1 MNLKFWKQNAQDK
14 RKPSFVARMHRPN
27 LTLWISIFAI
37 VTFFVWASESE
48 IDQITRAQGEVISSA
63 RTQIIQSLDGGV
75 IKDILV
81 LQGDVVKKGQVLVV
95 FDKTKIEAAYLE
107 TRAKK
112 VALAATSARLK
123 AEIYGGKPEF
133 LPEIVNYP
141 QFKFNQLALFQKRQ
155 NAINQEVSALTEM
168 LGLANK
174 ELKMNEPLILK
185 GDVSLADVLKLQRQ
199 VADLKAQ
206 IENKKNKY
214 FQDAEAELSKTE
226 EDLASTQ
233 QLLSQKK
240 DMLDRVELVAPMD
253 GIVKN
258 VKITTLGGVVRPSEE
273 VMEIV
278 PDEDNLVIE
287 AKVKSSDIAFL
298 KKGLP
303 ANVKIDAYDYTIY
316 GSLKGNLIYISPDT
330 LTDNLKQNEQPYYRL
345 QVKTEGRRFSG
356 RPNQKLEI
364 QTGMTA
370 SVEIKTGHNT
380 VLKYLIKP
388 VVKTISESLGE
399 R

>member
-1 MNLKFWKQNAQDK
+1 MKLKFWQQNAQNQK
-14 RKPSFVARMHRPN
+14 NHSFFVGLHRPN
-27 LTLWISIFAI
+27 LTLWITIFAI
-37 VTFFVWASESE
+37 ASFFFWASKSE

-81 LQGDVVKKGQVLVV
+81 MQGDTVKKGQVLVV

-123 AEIYGGKPEF
+123 AEIYGGQPEF
-133 LPEIVNYP
+133 LPEIGDYP
-141 QFKFNQLALFQKRQ
+141 QFKFNQLALFKKRQ

-168 LGLANK
+168 LGLANT

-185 GDVSLADVLKLQRQ
+185 GDVSLADVLKLQR
-199 VADLKAQ
+199 
-206 IENKKNKY
+206 
-214 FQDAEAELSKTE
+214 QDAEAELSKTE

-258 VKITTLGGVVRPSEE
+258 VKITTLGGVVRASED

-278 PDEDNLVIE
+278 PDEDDLVVE
-287 AKVKSSDIAFL
+287 AKVKPSDIAFL
-298 KKGLP
+298 KKGLT

-316 GSLKGNLIYISPDT
+316 GSLKGKLIYISADT
-330 LTDNLKQNEQPYYRL
+330 LSENLKQNEQPYYRV